1 MLVGHSVTWLF
12 NNFFLIFSGHNARN
26 TEMHDIVPAFKQSNC
41 VCWSKKCIDMKKK
54 KCFKSIRVSNTCL
67 KYCTNENSSDFIKQ

>member
-54 KCFKSIRVSNTCL
+54 NVL
-67 KYCTNENSSDFIKQ
+67 KA